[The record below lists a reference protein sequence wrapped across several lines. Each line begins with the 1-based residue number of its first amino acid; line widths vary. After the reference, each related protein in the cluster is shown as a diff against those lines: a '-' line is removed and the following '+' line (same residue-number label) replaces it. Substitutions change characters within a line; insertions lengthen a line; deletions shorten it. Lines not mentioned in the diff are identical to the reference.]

1 MNVFPDFGAVGASSE
16 LASVIGALLTIV
28 LIGAVLTLLVSATI
42 WAIAS
47 HTGNPY
53 TAQKARV
60 GVFVA
65 LGTAA
70 LAGAGIAWANFL
82 LTIGDRI

>member
-1 MNVFPDFGAVGASSE
+1 MNVFPDFGAVSASGE
-16 LASVIGALLTIV
+16 FASVIGALLTYV

-42 WAIAS
+42 WAVAS
-47 HTGNPY
+47 HTGSPY
-53 TAQKARV
+53 TAQKARI

-65 LGTAA
+65 LGTAV

-82 LTIGDRI
+82 LAIGDTL

>member
-1 MNVFPDFGAVGASSE
+1 MNVFPDFDAVGTSGDFAS
-16 LASVIGALLTIV
+16 AIGALLTYV
-28 LIGAVLTLLVSATI
+28 LIGAVLTLLISAVA

-47 HTGNPY
+47 STGNPY

-65 LGTAA
+65 LGAA
-70 LAGAGIAWANFL
+70 VLAGAGVAWVNFL
-82 LTIGDRI
+82 IDVGSNI

>member
-1 MNVFPDFGAVGASSE
+1 MEGQVVFGSPPLLRFLSAPHDRASFRDR
-16 LASVIGALLTIV
+16 
-28 LIGAVLTLLVSATI
+28 AVLTLLVSATI
-42 WAIAS
+42 WAVAA

-53 TAQKARV
+53 TAQKARI

-82 LTIGDRI
+82 LTIGDRL

>member
-1 MNVFPDFGAVGASSE
+1 MNVFPDFGAVGASGE
-16 LASVIGALLTIV
+16 FASVIGALLTYV
-28 LIGAVLTLLVSATI
+28 LIGAVLTLLISATI
-42 WAIAS
+42 WTIAA

-53 TAQKARV
+53 TAQKARI
-60 GVFVA
+60 GVLVA

-82 LTIGDRI
+82 LTIGDSL

>member
-1 MNVFPDFGAVGASSE
+1 MNVFPDFGAVGASGE
-16 LASVIGALLTIV
+16 FASVIGALLTYV
-28 LIGAVLTLLVSATI
+28 LIGAVLTLLVSAI
-42 WAIAS
+42 VWAVS
-47 HTGNPY
+47 SSTGNPY

>member
-1 MNVFPDFGAVGASSE
+1 MRPEA
-16 LASVIGALLTIV
+16 LTI
-28 LIGAVLTLLVSATI
+28 AA
-42 WAIAS
+42 

-53 TAQKARV
+53 TAQKARI

>member
-1 MNVFPDFGAVGASSE
+1 MSIWTLNAI
-16 LASVIGALLTIV
+16 LAFAAT
-28 LIGAVLTLLVSATI
+28 ATI

>member
-1 MNVFPDFGAVGASSE
+1 MNVFPDFGAVGASDE
-16 LASVIGALLTIV
+16 FASVIGALLTII
-28 LIGAVLTLLVSATI
+28 LIGAVLTLLVSAI
-42 WAIAS
+42 VWPVS
-47 HTGNPY
+47 SSTGNPY

-70 LAGAGIAWANFL
+70 LAGAGIAWTNFL
-82 LTIGDRI
+82 LTVGDHI